1 MRRRWFAHDGKPGD
15 RTLAEQL
22 AGLEKLREA
31 IPGAT
36 VLDLGC
42 AEGLLMREFLEWGAR
57 CVDGV
62 EIVPEA
68 VSDARAL
75 LADAVYHGRSRV
87 HLGSILTLD
96 ALELLDPQYDIVCA
110 LAVVQKVERVDLAL
124 AGIARRAR
132 DLLVLRNPPE
142 HGAII
147 ATERQRGQR
156 FDTRA
161 ILEPTHFLA
170 DEVRGSRGEWIGY
183 FLANEYLK
191 RMHPWMAP

>member
-1 MRRRWFAHDGKPGD
+1 MRRRWFAHDGQPGD

-42 AEGLLMREFLEWGAR
+42 AEGLLARQFLAWGAR
-57 CVDGV
+57 RVDGV

-75 LADAVYHGRSRV
+75 LADEIRVGRASV
-87 HLGSILTLD
+87 HRGSIMTLD
-96 ALELLDPQYDIVCA
+96 ALDLLDPQYDVVCA

-142 HGAII
+142 HGATI

-161 ILEPTHFLA
+161 ILAPTHFLA

-183 FLANEYLK
+183 FLANDYLK